1 MPSPTEA
8 SHESRIHSALFPF
21 ACAMSKSASSTS
33 GTTATSRSRRYNFH
47 VADVMTAAQRS
58 RCMSR
63 IRGSDTKPEMIVRR
77 ALWRRG
83 LRFRTKTRLPGR
95 PDIVFP
101 TERIAVFVDG
111 CFWHCCPQHQVQPST
126 NAVFWQNKLSG
137 NVERDRRTKRLLAA
151 EGWIVLRFWEHDVDL
166 RVETVVRRIHRR
178 VLKRRATL
186 KTRKAGGDRRSARK
200 RPAVKMA
207 GR

>member
-1 MPSPTEA
+1 MLRAHDVEIGIN
-8 SHESRIHSALFPF
+8 RQRYD
-21 ACAMSKSASSTS
+21 
-33 GTTATSRSRRYNFH
+33 RSNRVRSDYNFH
-47 VADVMTAAQRS
+47 VGDVMTSEQRS

-63 IRGSDTKPEMIVRR
+63 IRGSDTKPEMTVRR
-77 ALWRRG
+77 ALWRCG

-101 TERIAVFVDG
+101 TERIAIFVDG

-126 NAVFWQNKLSG
+126 NTVFWQNKLSG
-137 NVERDRRTKRLLAA
+137 NVERDGRTNQLLAA

-166 RVETVVRRIHRR
+166 RVETVVQRIHRR

-186 KTRKAGGDRRSARK
+186 KTRKAGGDRRSAPEHLAAKIAR
-200 RPAVKMA
+200 R
-207 GR
+207 